1 MQNTPSLNDTVP
13 ATDRTTLEW
22 AYKGFD
28 LLGPALL
35 DLSRETKDEE
45 TAIQLFMLVVA
56 LAEASN
62 KLEDYLAGATA
73 TITTE
78 TAVN

>member
-13 ATDRTTLEW
+13 ANDRATLVW

-35 DLSRETKDEE
+35 DISRETKDEE

-62 KLEDYLAGATA
+62 KLEAYLDGAEA
-73 TITTE
+73 DIKSE
-78 TAVN
+78 YAVN